1 MFSFMD
7 LCGKPVAAA
16 DYIALCDH
24 FHTLVLKGVPIFRGS
39 NRQEGYRSAAP
50 IFSPL
55 QADFLTCAS
64 MRSSKGCA
72 QSLVSVDS
80 RRLHTQHAAHENAC
94 ADCHSHAAGF

>member
-24 FHTLVLKGVPIFRGS
+24 FHTLVLKGVPIFKGT

-50 IFSPL
+50 ILPSP
-55 QADFLTCAS
+55 
-64 MRSSKGCA
+64 
-72 QSLVSVDS
+72 
-80 RRLHTQHAAHENAC
+80 AC
-94 ADCHSHAAGF
+94 KVFHVCE